1 MFSNNS
7 SYQKI
12 IDTLTFIR
20 SKVVDAKFYTIR
32 NLPEYIDFDEGM
44 GGLSEQVMSWIS
56 TPISASFES
65 GNFGSNADNERVES
79 ADVLLNNK
87 MFYRNKW
94 KKGLS
99 YNIVDVEQANQ
110 AQVINLIEK
119 KEEARKKNWDLGIQ
133 EIIFL
138 GSKTN
143 PSITG
148 LLNNNE
154 VTKDTYTLTKPLSQ
168 MTDGEF
174 MAFATSLSNLFWMN
188 SNNTAMFDT
197 FIMPDSDF
205 MALQMPASVTFPV
218 KTRFEYLQET
228 LNSISRAYNGK
239 DCKILPCSYCSKQH
253 NTLGYSVYC
262 LYRKDPDTLY
272 YDMAKDYTTLPFY
285 TYNGFD
291 FNNVAWGMYG
301 GACILR
307 PQEVYY
313 LTINQ

>member
-1 MFSNNS
+1 MYSNNS

-12 IDTLTFIR
+12 IDTLTYIR
-20 SKVVDAKFYTIR
+20 NKVVDTKFYTIK

-44 GGLSEQVMSWIS
+44 GGLSEQVMTWIS
-56 TPISASFES
+56 TPIAGGFES

-110 AQVINLIEK
+110 AQVVNLIEE
-119 KEEARKKNWDLGIQ
+119 KEKARKKNWDLGIQ

-143 PSITG
+143 KAIKG
-148 LLNNNE
+148 LLNQDE
-154 VTKDTYTLTKPLSQ
+154 VTTDTYSMTKPLSQ
-168 MTDGEF
+168 MTDEEF
-174 MAFATSLSNLFWMN
+174 TAFATSLSNLFWMN
-188 SNNTAMFDT
+188 TNNTAMFDT

-205 MALQMPASVTFPV
+205 MGLQQPV
-218 KTRFEYLQET
+218 SHVWPDKTRFRYLQET
-228 LNSISRAYNGK
+228 LNDIARNYNGK

-253 NTLGYSVYC
+253 NNLGYSVYC

-291 FNNVAWGMYG
+291 FNNIAWGMYG
-301 GACILR
+301 GTCVLR
-307 PQEVYY
+307 PQEMYY